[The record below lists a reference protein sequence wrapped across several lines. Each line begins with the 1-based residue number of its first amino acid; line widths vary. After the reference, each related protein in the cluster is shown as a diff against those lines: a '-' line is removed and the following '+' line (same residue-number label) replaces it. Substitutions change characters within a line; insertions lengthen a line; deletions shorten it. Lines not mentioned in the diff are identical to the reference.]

1 MQRISY
7 WTDLVTPPGNFRYG
21 SLVGGKAPTPIKA
34 EWLNVMQA
42 ELANFI
48 LAYLPALDGADDSQ
62 VLKAARKMVE
72 NFATKATSLAG
83 YGILDAYTKTQTDG
97 LLSTKA
103 NWGITLA
110 GYGIG
115 DAYTKTEVNQLLTTK
130 IGASTTLAGYGITDA
145 YSKTQVDG
153 LLSPKAN
160 SATTLAGYGITDAYS
175 KTQVDGLLSSK
186 ANWAISLAG
195 YGITDAYTK
204 TEVNTALALKQDKNT
219 ASLGVN
225 GWFLDSAT
233 GRLEVWGTVTVEVP
247 TTTGAQVD
255 LAIVFPKAFTNA
267 ALNVSFSRT
276 GGNGTEMV
284 ENIVGFTAPTKTGMT
299 MSVKRLSGAQTGGEL
314 TSVHY
319 RVIGS

>member
-1 MQRISY
+1 MQRISN

-34 EWLNVMQA
+34 EWLNVIQN
-42 ELANFI
+42 ELLNFI
-48 LAYLPALDGADDSQ
+48 LAYLPALDGADDTQ

-83 YGILDAYTKTQTDG
+83 YGILDAYTKTQTDF
-97 LLSTKA
+97 LLSAKA

-110 GYGIG
+110 DYGIG
-115 DAYTKTEVNQLLTTK
+115 DAYTKVAVNQLLATK

-153 LLSPKAN
+153 LLAPKAN
-160 SATTLAGYGITDAYS
+160 WAITLAGYGITDAYT
-175 KTQVDGLLSSK
+175 KTE
-186 ANWAISLAG
+186 
-195 YGITDAYTK
+195 TYTK

-219 ASLGVN
+219 ANLAVN
-225 GWFLDSAT
+225 GWYLDSAT

-255 LAIVFPKAFTNA
+255 LAIVFPKAFPVA

-276 GGNGTEMV
+276 GGNATEMV
-284 ENIVGFTAPTKTGMT
+284 ENIVGFTTPTKTGMT

-319 RVIGS
+319 RVVGY